1 MTGKKASLGR
11 LFLGFAGG
19 NALAGV
25 TTCPLYPPTPGTR
38 KPKPLGRPGEHASKS
53 QPRAQMQGP
62 GVRCRVSYSYQNNS
76 IWSSRD
82 AFADAV
88 TRAKLGTNDIR
99 GKTGRQISPTAGVT
113 GDKAQ
118 ARNDLEERMMEVG
131 NQVAAFAAKSN
142 DNDLAAKVE
151 MTRSSL
157 DRMSDS
163 DLVQTAKRVADA
175 ANANL
180 PALAPYGVTKV
191 EVTALE
197 TAATTFEEMKGA
209 TRDAVVGR
217 KVETMSLPEA
227 IGTVR
232 SIFRNEI
239 DKMMTAFKRTNPD
252 FYNGYFAARV
262 IVNRSPTRTAA
273 KKPDAPKPP
282 PPA

>member
-1 MTGKKASLGR
+1 MTQDQEDI
-11 LFLGFAGG
+11 
-19 NALAGV
+19 
-25 TTCPLYPPTPGTR
+25 TTMFETTITL
-38 KPKPLGRPGEHASKS
+38 LD
-53 QPRAQMQGP
+53 
-62 GVRCRVSYSYQNNS
+62 QNNT
-76 IWSSRD
+76 IWSGRD

-88 TRAKLGTNDIR
+88 TRAKQGTKDIR
-99 GKTGRQISPTAGVT
+99 GKTGRQISPTAGIT

-142 DNDLAAKVE
+142 DNDLAAKAE

-163 DLVQTAKRVADA
+163 DLVQTAKRVAEA

-180 PALAPYGVTKV
+180 PSLAPYGVTKV

-197 TAATTFEEMKGA
+197 TAATTFEEMKGS

-239 DKMMTAFKRTNPD
+239 DKMMTAFKRTKPD
-252 FYNGYFAARV
+252 FYNGYFTARV
-262 IVNRSPTRTAA
+262 IVNRAPTRTAA
-273 KKPDAPKPP
+273 KKTEN
-282 PPA
+282 PPAKPNP